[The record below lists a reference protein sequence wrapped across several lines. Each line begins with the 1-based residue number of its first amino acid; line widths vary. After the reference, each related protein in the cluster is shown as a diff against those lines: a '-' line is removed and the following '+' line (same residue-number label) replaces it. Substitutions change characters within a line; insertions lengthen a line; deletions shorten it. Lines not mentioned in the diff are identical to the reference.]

1 MFTMLRTWIHRY
13 FSDPQV
19 IILAIL
25 LLLGFLT
32 ISSLGGMLI
41 PVFFGVIIAYLLEG
55 IVQRLQ
61 SFKIPRK
68 ASVIIVFCLFMT
80 CLILTMVGL
89 FPLLSRQILQFVQEL
104 PSMLG
109 KGHKSIQVLLERYP
123 EFITKAQLN
132 DLINTIASEVYNQV
146 QQILSLS
153 LASVMSLIS
162 LIVYLVLVPLL
173 VFFFLKDKTLILIW
187 LKSFLPDNRTLSQK
201 VWNEVNLAITNYI
214 RGKIWEIIIVWVTS
228 YTTFYILGMKF
239 TLLLSMLVGFSV
251 LIPYIGA
258 ALVLLPVALV
268 AFFQWGFVSK
278 SLYAVGA
285 YGIIQALDGNLLAP
299 LLLSGVVN
307 LHPVAIIVAVLI
319 FGGLWGGWGT
329 ISCHSPC
336 NPCSCSYKSL
346 ALRCFSQRA
355 SPYHRHSLTGTTN
368 DESSLGKFSITQ
380 GDKVSLTL

>member
-1 MFTMLRTWIHRY
+1 MLNLFRIWIHRY

-19 IILAIL
+19 IILAVL
-25 LLLGFLT
+25 LLAGFLIT
-32 ISSLGGMLI
+32 FFLGSMLL

-61 SFKIPRK
+61 LLKVPRK
-68 ASVIIVFCLFMT
+68 ASVIIVFCLFMACFVMT
-80 CLILTMVGL
+80 LVGI

-109 KGHKSIQVLLERYP
+109 NGHKAFQTLLERYP
-123 EFITKAQLN
+123 EIISKAQIS

-146 QQILSLS
+146 QQILSFS
-153 LASVMSLIS
+153 LASVRSLIS

-173 VFFFLKDKTLILIW
+173 VFFFLKDKTIILSW
-187 LKSFLPDNRTLSQK
+187 LKSFLPDNRELSKK
-201 VWNEVNLAITNYI
+201 VWNEVNLAIANYI
-214 RGKIWEIIIVWVTS
+214 RGKIWEIIIVWGIS
-228 YTTFYILGMKF
+228 YITFYIFGMKF

-258 ALVLLPVALV
+258 AFVVLPVALV

-278 SLYAVGA
+278 SVYAVAA

-307 LHPVAIIVAVLI
+307 LHPVAIIVAILI
-319 FGGLWGGWGT
+319 FGGVWGGWGLF
-329 ISCHSPC
+329 
-336 NPCSCSYKSL
+336 L
-346 ALRCFSQRA
+346 AIPLATLVHAVIKAWRSAVFI
-355 SPYHRHSLTGTTN
+355 
-368 DESSLGKFSITQ
+368 DESVPPNIP
-380 GDKVSLTL
+380 D

>member
-1 MFTMLRTWIHRY
+1 MFTMLRTWINRY

-109 KGHKSIQVLLERYP
+109 KGHKSIQALLERYP

-214 RGKIWEIIIVWVTS
+214 RGKIWEIIIVWVIS
-228 YTTFYILGMKF
+228 YTTFYIFGMKF

-258 ALVLLPVALV
+258 ALVLLPVAMV

-319 FGGLWGGWGT
+319 FGGLWGGWGLFLAIPLAT
-329 ISCHSPC
+329 LVHAVIKAWRSAVFPNEHPIST
-336 NPCSCSYKSL
+336 SL
-346 ALRCFSQRA
+346 PDARNK
-355 SPYHRHSLTGTTN
+355 T
-368 DESSLGKFSITQ
+368 
-380 GDKVSLTL
+380 